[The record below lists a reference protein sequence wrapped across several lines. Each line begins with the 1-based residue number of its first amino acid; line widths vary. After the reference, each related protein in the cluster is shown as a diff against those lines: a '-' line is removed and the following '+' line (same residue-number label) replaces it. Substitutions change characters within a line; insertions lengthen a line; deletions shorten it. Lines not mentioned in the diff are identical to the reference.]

1 MLSKTLRKHKPRD
14 AGFTFIEVV
23 IALAVMASAAGII
36 IGMQGAALRRT
47 VRDTNAQQS
56 MLTARRIM
64 SSIEAVDP
72 KNFNIQSQE
81 NQPALAVL
89 QTLGV
94 TSVGDKDEAA
104 AISAINATLLVEDL
118 PIPLIEKEALM
129 KKIVLRLFWGP
140 GVDEALE
147 VIYLMPGTP

>member
-1 MLSKTLRKHKPRD
+1 MSVKVSKNRQDHN

-23 IALAVMASAAGII
+23 VALAVMASAAGII

-47 VRDTNAQQS
+47 VRDTNAQQA

-64 SSIEAVDP
+64 SSIEALDP

-81 NQPALAVL
+81 NQPASALL

-104 AISAINATLLVEDL
+104 AISTLSANLLVEDL
-118 PIPLIEKEALM
+118 PIPLLEKEALM
-129 KKIVLRLFWGP
+129 KKIILRLFWGQ
-140 GVDEALE
+140 GLDEALE

>member
-1 MLSKTLRKHKPRD
+1 
-14 AGFTFIEVV
+14 
-23 IALAVMASAAGII
+23 
-36 IGMQGAALRRT
+36 
-47 VRDTNAQQS
+47 
-56 MLTARRIM
+56 M

>member
-1 MLSKTLRKHKPRD
+1 MLSKTLKKHEPRD

-23 IALAVMASAAGII
+23 VALAVMASAAGII